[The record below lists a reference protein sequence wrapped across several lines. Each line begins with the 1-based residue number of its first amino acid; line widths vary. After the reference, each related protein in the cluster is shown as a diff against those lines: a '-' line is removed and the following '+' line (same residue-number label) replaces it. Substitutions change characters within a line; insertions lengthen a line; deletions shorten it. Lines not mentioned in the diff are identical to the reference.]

1 MVNSTKKSKVFFFLF
16 LIAFLCEINAI
27 EVLGRELK
35 TSAQLQGGREEGITK
50 GKPKKEK
57 VGSWWVTFSCAIFV
71 STVSLF
77 VFVLFLFL
85 RPTTSGVGCNRD

>member
-1 MVNSTKKSKVFFFLF
+1 LDGKLNQNIQGIFFFLF

-50 GKPKKEK
+50 VNQKKK
-57 VGSWWVTFSCAIFV
+57 RWDHG
-71 STVSLF
+71 
-77 VFVLFLFL
+77 
-85 RPTTSGVGCNRD
+85 G

>member
-1 MVNSTKKSKVFFFLF
+1 MTLFGWQTQPKKSKVFFFLF

-50 GKPKKEK
+50 GKPKKK
-57 VGSWWVTFSCAIFV
+57 RWDHG
-71 STVSLF
+71 
-77 VFVLFLFL
+77 
-85 RPTTSGVGCNRD
+85 G

>member
-1 MVNSTKKSKVFFFLF
+1 MTLFGWQTQPKYPRYFFFLF

-50 GKPKKEK
+50 VNQKKK
-57 VGSWWVTFSCAIFV
+57 RWDHG
-71 STVSLF
+71 
-77 VFVLFLFL
+77 
-85 RPTTSGVGCNRD
+85 G